1 VTMTDSIIIRTTGQI
16 GHITLNRPEA
26 LHALN
31 MEMCSAILA
40 QLKIW
45 QEDPAIAAVILDHVE
60 GSRGF
65 CAGGDIAMLR
75 RSGLADGA
83 EARNFF
89 ACEYRLNAL
98 INAYEKP
105 LLAFIDGVTMGGGVG
120 LSVHG
125 SYRIATERTLF
136 AMPETGI
143 GLFPDVG
150 GGWFLPRLEGELGV
164 WLALTGA
171 RLKGPDVV
179 AAGIGTHFVP
189 SQKLPELKADIVRIS
204 DAGSIFEKI
213 DALLAR
219 WSQPVGAPD
228 YAAHLSD
235 INICF
240 SADSAE
246 EIVKALTESSS
257 DWARE
262 QAEIIST
269 RSPETVKVTLRQLR
283 EGAKCASFEENMAM
297 EYRIGWR
304 KISSPDFIEGVRA
317 VIIDKDHKPVWCPDQ
332 LENVS
337 AEAVAAYFET
347 LGDDELTFN

>member
-1 VTMTDSIIIRTTGQI
+1 MTDSVIIRTTGQL

-40 QLKIW
+40 QLKAW
-45 QEDPAIAAVILDHVE
+45 QHDPAIMAVMLDHAD

-75 RSGLADGA
+75 NSGLADGS

-98 INAYEKP
+98 INAYTKP

-125 SYRIATERTLF
+125 SHRIATERTLF

-150 GGWFLPRLEGELGV
+150 GGWFLPRLKGELGT

-171 RLKGPDVV
+171 RLKGADVV

-189 SQKLPELKADIVRIS
+189 SQNLPELKHELAELSNAENI
-204 DAGSIFEKI
+204 EP
-213 DALLAR
+213 LLAR
-219 WSQPVGAPD
+219 WSEPVGVPG
-228 YAAHLSD
+228 YAAHQSVID
-235 INICF
+235 TCF
-240 SADSAE
+240 SAASAE
-246 EIVKALTESSS
+246 LIVKALNDNGSE
-257 DWARE
+257 WALE
-262 QAEIIST
+262 QAKIIST
-269 RSPETVKVTLRQLR
+269 RSPETVKVTLHQLR
-283 EGAKCASFEENMAM
+283 QGAACTSFEDNMVM

-317 VIIDKDHKPVWCPDQ
+317 VIIDKDHKPVWSPNR
-332 LENVS
+332 LEDVTS
-337 AEAVAAYFET
+337 DAVAMYFAP
-347 LGDDELTFN
+347 LGDDELTFE